1 MLYRIVL
8 QFSYIKLQK
17 KTQET
22 KERLMDRQTDI
33 NRQEDMEMKR
43 QAGRPTDIQ
52 TDRWTFRLTL
62 KLTET
67 SSSFNSSL

>member
-1 MLYRIVL
+1 M

-43 QAGRPTDIQ
+43 QAGRPTESVVL
-52 TDRWTFRLTL
+52 TFRQIDGHLD
-62 KLTET
+62 
-67 SSSFNSSL
+67 